1 MIFILDLGTLQTV
14 VPALTLNLL
23 FCFDDLTGLFMGIL
37 ILALTICF
45 YFLVDYFEF
54 DAHAGS
60 IFILSFLFSQL
71 ALVYFCSFDLFVIFF
86 FWEAISLVSF
96 FLVQYWAHRLSSFK
110 AGLKVLVISHIGDIP
125 FFFFFFLLWA
135 RFQTTNILDL
145 MALFSVS
152 SFEYIVVGPILMG
165 FNFLGALFLGGA
177 VFLKSAQFIFYPWL
191 LDAME
196 APVPIS
202 AQLHSSTLVVIGFY
216 LYFRFATLFFVTPSI
231 GPLFICVG
239 LLTALGAS
247 FLGFFQE
254 DGKRL
259 LACSTAGQLGYVIT
273 TLGLGFFE
281 EAQLLLIFCCT
292 NKAFTFVW
300 FGTLM
305 QRFSGLSDFRFIS
318 FSPLLSLGEHAGLCA
333 ALANFT
339 IFPGAFSWHVKGLF
353 VKGYALP
360 CYWATALALDLL
372 QLTWLLSSLYMGRL
386 YFGLFLRTLSGGLS
400 GFFCF
405 PSKFQL
411 SFLPLQSFGGFLSL
425 PFLFVACLIFIALLW
440 FEGLIGFP
448 HVDPAWA
455 NLEAVGGV

>member
-1 MIFILDLGTLQTV
+1 MVFIFCVGYQSSFDVIFILDLGSIQTV
-14 VPALTLNLL
+14 VPALSLSIL
-23 FCFDDLTGLFMGIL
+23 FCFDEVAGLFMGVL
-37 ILALTICF
+37 IVALTICY
-45 YFLVDYFEF
+45 YFLVDYFEY

-71 ALVYFCSFDLFVIFF
+71 ALIYFCSFDLFIIFF

-110 AGLKVLVISHIGDIP
+110 AGLKVLVVSHLGDIP
-125 FFFFFFLLWA
+125 FFLFFFLVWG
-135 RFQTTNILDL
+135 RFQVTGLPDL
-145 MALFSVS
+145 LGLFFIS
-152 SFEYIVVGPILMG
+152 SFEYVFIGPLLLS
-165 FNFLGALFLGGA
+165 FNTLAGLLLSGA

-216 LYFRFATLFFVTPSI
+216 LFFRFASLFFLTPSL
-231 GPLFICVG
+231 GPVFIFTG

-305 QRFSGLSDFRFIS
+305 QRFSGLSDLRFIS

-339 IFPGAFSWHVKGLF
+339 VFPGAFSWHVKGLF
-353 VKGYALP
+353 VKGYPLHSF
-360 CYWATALALDLL
+360 WATSLALDLL
-372 QLTWLLSSLYMGRL
+372 QLT
-386 YFGLFLRTLSGGLS
+386 
-400 GFFCF
+400 
-405 PSKFQL
+405 
-411 SFLPLQSFGGFLSL
+411 
-425 PFLFVACLIFIALLW
+425 
-440 FEGLIGFP
+440 
-448 HVDPAWA
+448 
-455 NLEAVGGV
+455 

>member
-1 MIFILDLGTLQTV
+1 
-14 VPALTLNLL
+14 
-23 FCFDDLTGLFMGIL
+23 
-37 ILALTICF
+37 
-45 YFLVDYFEF
+45 
-54 DAHAGS
+54 
-60 IFILSFLFSQL
+60 
-71 ALVYFCSFDLFVIFF
+71 
-86 FWEAISLVSF
+86 
-96 FLVQYWAHRLSSFK
+96 LVQYWAHRLSSFK
-110 AGLKVLVISHIGDIP
+110 AGLKVLVISHLGDIP
-125 FFFFFFLLWA
+125 FFFFFFLVWA
-135 RFQTTNILDL
+135 RFQTTSLPDL
-145 MALFSVS
+145 LALFFVS
-152 SFEYIVVGPILMG
+152 SFEYVLVGP
-165 FNFLGALFLGGA
+165 FLLSLNVLAGLLLSGA

-216 LYFRFATLFFVTPSI
+216 LFFRFAVLFFLAPSL
-231 GPLFICVG
+231 GSTFIFVG

-281 EAQLLLIFCCT
+281 EAQLLLVFCCT

-318 FSPLLSLGEHAGLCA
+318 FSPLLSVGEHAGLCA

-339 IFPGAFSWHVKGLF
+339 VFPGAYSWHVKGLF
-353 VKGYALP
+353 IKGYVSHSF
-360 CYWATALALDLL
+360 WATSVALDFL

-386 YFGLFLRTLSGGLS
+386 YLGLFLRTLAGALQTRAVAYPLTSPLIFAPS
-400 GFFCF
+400 LVSFCV
-405 PSKFQL
+405 
-411 SFLPLQSFGGFLSL
+411 LSL
-425 PFLFVACLIFIALLW
+425 PFLVVALVSFFSLLNL
-440 FEGLIGFP
+440 EGLAGFP
-448 HVDPAWA
+448 LVDPQ
-455 NLEAVGGV
+455 